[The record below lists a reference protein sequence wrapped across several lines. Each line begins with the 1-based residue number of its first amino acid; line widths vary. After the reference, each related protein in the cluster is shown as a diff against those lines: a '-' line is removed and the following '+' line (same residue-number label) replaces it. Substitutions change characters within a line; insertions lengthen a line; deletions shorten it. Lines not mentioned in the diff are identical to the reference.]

1 MKLEAARKVVSLVS
15 LLCVLD
21 QNAQSL
27 PLFSR
32 LPFSGNGLTACLFSQ
47 CNLPGSSVS
56 QAAFLS
62 SACRLCL
69 CASLPVMPVTPG
81 TNLAST
87 ALSPVQRGGSLPRG
101 WPVRPSGPEAHQAQ
115 GLCQGPPQ
123 HFHAP
128 SWLEHSHPVEVEVT
142 PFTDG
147 KVNLGV
153 NLGI

>member
-1 MKLEAARKVVSLVS
+1 MHRAF
-15 LLCVLD
+15 LCF
-21 QNAQSL
+21 
-27 PLFSR
+27 PGFLFQAMGSR
-32 LPFSGNGLTACLFSQ
+32 LAYFHSVTFQVLPFPRLLSCL
-47 CNLPGSSVS
+47 PPAGSASVP
-56 QAAFLS
+56 L
-62 SACRLCL
+62 
-69 CASLPVMPVTPG
+69 PVTPITLG

-101 WPVRPSGPEAHQAQ
+101 WPVRRSGPEAHQAQ

-128 SWLEHSHPVEVEVT
+128 SWLEHSHPLEVEVT